1 MAKGGGGSKLNP
13 ANWFKKKPGTNTKP
27 NSSKLADDAAGG
39 GTNPKQKPEP
49 VSNWIKADTIFNVIS
64 TLTLPLFF
72 IPFGGGGGGGG
83 GEAMEDVDPVVAG
96 TGFLSSSC
104 SSMMVCLVIVLI
116 VTLSLS
122 NQ

>member
-1 MAKGGGGSKLNP
+1 MAKGGFWSNLNP

-27 NSSKLADDAAGG
+27 NSSNSKLADD
-39 GTNPKQKPEP
+39 PKQKPEP

>member
-1 MAKGGGGSKLNP
+1 MAKGGGWSKLNP
-13 ANWFKKKPGTNTKP
+13 ANWFKKKPGTKP
-27 NSSKLADDAAGG
+27 SKVADDAANG
-39 GTNPKQKPEP
+39 GTNPQQRPEP